1 MKKSLLFG
9 FASVV
14 LLLSTSSVN
23 AQTYPQPNTF
33 SFQANDFNLSGISSG
48 SFFNDPVYFSPG
60 LKYLTKSL
68 IYSTSLWFGGKD
80 SQGQIHG
87 AFQTYGQNGYDI
99 FGGPAAD
106 IYDENS
112 VFNIWN
118 TQFYITKAEV
128 ENHIANWESPGYNV
142 PFNINQWPTRGSSA
156 LGESEFL
163 APFEDLNGNQLYEP
177 QLGEYPRF
185 PGDYCILSIYND
197 NRPHEESYCQVVKA
211 EVLQYLYWFD
221 AENYPTLK
229 NVIFSKHHLR
239 NRSTIFYSDFKT
251 GLFVDGDL
259 GNFSDDY
266 LGSDPSLNLCYYYNG
281 DEEDEGPLG
290 FGSASPALGIVQ
302 LHGEF
307 SGVIGDIFS
316 VPQSQS
322 QYTCTQY
329 YQALSR
335 IWIDGN
341 PLTSGGTGY
350 QSGEP
355 TNFIYNDREDWTEL
369 SAGIAPGDRRAL
381 ICSDI
386 DLFGP
391 NEVIC
396 LDYAFVFHL
405 DSLKNSNAVDVL
417 KSQVAEVRNNSIVQ
431 SLTSNCD
438 LSLSVRELPDS
449 KGIVKVFPNPSN
461 AMVQFNTEKNTIIS
475 IYDVQGRLINRFN
488 CDGNCSWNSN
498 ETSPGV
504 LIIVAE
510 SKDGIRSTQRLVKY

>member
-1 MKKSLLFG
+1 
-9 FASVV
+9 
-14 LLLSTSSVN
+14 
-23 AQTYPQPNTF
+23 
-33 SFQANDFNLSGISSG
+33 
-48 SFFNDPVYFSPG
+48 
-60 LKYLTKSL
+60 
-68 IYSTSLWFGGKD
+68 
-80 SQGQIHG
+80 
-87 AFQTYGQNGYDI
+87 
-99 FGGPAAD
+99 
-106 IYDENS
+106 
-112 VFNIWN
+112 
-118 TQFYITKAEV
+118 
-128 ENHIANWESPGYNV
+128 
-142 PFNINQWPTRGSSA
+142 
-156 LGESEFL
+156 
-163 APFEDLNGNQLYEP
+163 
-177 QLGEYPRF
+177 
-185 PGDYCILSIYND
+185 
-197 NRPHEESYCQVVKA
+197 
-211 EVLQYLYWFD
+211 
-221 AENYPTLK
+221 
-229 NVIFSKHHLR
+229 VIFSKHHLR

-290 FGSASPALGIVQ
+290 YGSASPALGIVQ

-341 PLTSGGTGY
+341 PLTSSGTGY

-355 TNFIYNDREDWTEL
+355 TNFIYNDQEDWTEL